1 MIVHI
6 KDSGAIVA
14 PVEIEESDDAK
25 YIGHYTVDALDQFVT
40 ELKKNYQPQR
50 MLSVKVIYNDGYILA
65 GTPDDDGGKYP
76 IHIAMAGCN
85 HGKDGS
91 E

>member
-6 KDSGAIVA
+6 KDSSAIVA
-14 PVEIEESDDAK
+14 PIMLEETDK
-25 YIGHYTVDALDQFVT
+25 PQYIGHYTIDALDQLVT
-40 ELKKNYQPQR
+40 ELKKNYQPHR
-50 MLSVKVIYNDGYILA
+50 MLAMKILYNDGYIMA
-65 GTPDDDGGKYP
+65 GNLDDDGEKHSL
-76 IHIAMAGCN
+76 HIAMAGCN